1 LINAQAPVL
10 SKMADERG
18 MGGRRKMKSGVIGL
32 GERSLRNFF
41 FEHPMATYAAALA
54 YRGLF
59 GLFPFLFILVVLL
72 GALGISDFIDRAM
85 DQARAQSSR
94 YVPQQLEPVVEPAQ
108 EQVQPLLAMIERAEK
123 QAGGDLLFFG
133 VAVALWSVSAVART
147 LTEAFNVA
155 YQVPET
161 RRWWKQLLLSLA
173 FGPILALVV
182 IVSVALMLIGPQLVG
197 SIAEVVNLDEVFV
210 RLWGWLRFPVALLLL
225 AVVLSVVYHF
235 GPNAR
240 QRYRSVVPGAALSV
254 VLWAIS
260 SVGFSIY
267 LANFA
272 DYGVTYGSIGAA
284 VGLLF
289 YLYLCA
295 SVVLL
300 GAELNAALYH
310 SPTADTLEQ
319 EDENSKERY
328 RGGHRHEQRRTIP
341 AEVEHVRRQL
351 ASPGA
356 TRPRRPAVRAC
367 GSLLAR
373 SRLRRAGPPVRH
385 LRGGRRGDNVRTRPQ
400 ILGPGRAKVATVVRR
415 GGGCLRRID
424 SPPLVRDDSKRVGLR
439 HRGVGGGNRYAQD
452 THRDTAT
459 CRGGKWMAFGRK
471 RCPVGALWHTPYGPG
486 RVRCAISSAVYRCL
500 RCCGWPGLDRIR
512 LPSPGPEGI
521 ICGESLLSL
530 SLGGS
535 TGQRV
540 LLALQGGEIP

>member
-1 LINAQAPVL
+1 
-10 SKMADERG
+10 MADERG

-72 GALGISDFIDRAM
+72 GTLGFPDFFDRAM
-85 DQARAQSSR
+85 DQARAQSSQ
-94 YVPQQLEPVVEPAQ
+94 YVPQQLEPVVEPAR
-108 EQVQPLLAMIERAEK
+108 EQVQPLLGMIERAEK
-123 QAGGDLLFFG
+123 QAGGDLIFFG

-155 YQVPET
+155 YQVTET
-161 RRWWKQLLLSLA
+161 RRWWIQLALSLA

-240 QRYRSVVPGAALSV
+240 QRFRSVVPGAALSV

-272 DYGVTYGSIGAA
+272 DYGATYGSIGAA

-300 GAELNAALYH
+300 GAELNAAIYH
-310 SPTADTLEQ
+310 PRTGDTLEQ
-319 EDENSKERY
+319 EDENSRERI
-328 RGGHRHEQRRTIP
+328 RGGHRHEQ
-341 AEVEHVRRQL
+341 
-351 ASPGA
+351 
-356 TRPRRPAVRAC
+356 
-367 GSLLAR
+367 
-373 SRLRRAGPPVRH
+373 
-385 LRGGRRGDNVRTRPQ
+385 
-400 ILGPGRAKVATVVRR
+400 
-415 GGGCLRRID
+415 
-424 SPPLVRDDSKRVGLR
+424 
-439 HRGVGGGNRYAQD
+439 
-452 THRDTAT
+452 
-459 CRGGKWMAFGRK
+459 
-471 RCPVGALWHTPYGPG
+471 
-486 RVRCAISSAVYRCL
+486 
-500 RCCGWPGLDRIR
+500 
-512 LPSPGPEGI
+512 
-521 ICGESLLSL
+521 
-530 SLGGS
+530 
-535 TGQRV
+535 
-540 LLALQGGEIP
+540 

>member
-1 LINAQAPVL
+1 MRGRKQ
-10 SKMADERG
+10 ER
-18 MGGRRKMKSGVIGL
+18 SGVIAL
-32 GERSLRNFF
+32 GERSVRNFF

-72 GALGISDFIDRAM
+72 GALGFPDFFDRAM
-85 DQARAQSSR
+85 DEARAQSSR
-94 YVPQQLEPVVEPAQ
+94 YVPQQLEPVVEPARK
-108 EQVQPLLAMIERAEK
+108 QVQPLLAMIERAEK
-123 QAGGDLLFFG
+123 QAGGNLLYFG

-155 YQVPET
+155 YQVTET

-197 SIAEVVNLDEVFV
+197 SIAEVVNLDELFV

-235 GPNAR
+235 GPNAG

-310 SPTADTLEQ
+310 SPTADTADQ
-319 EDENSKERY
+319 EDESSKERY
-328 RGGHRHEQRRTIP
+328 RGGHRHEQ
-341 AEVEHVRRQL
+341 
-351 ASPGA
+351 
-356 TRPRRPAVRAC
+356 
-367 GSLLAR
+367 
-373 SRLRRAGPPVRH
+373 
-385 LRGGRRGDNVRTRPQ
+385 
-400 ILGPGRAKVATVVRR
+400 
-415 GGGCLRRID
+415 
-424 SPPLVRDDSKRVGLR
+424 
-439 HRGVGGGNRYAQD
+439 
-452 THRDTAT
+452 
-459 CRGGKWMAFGRK
+459 
-471 RCPVGALWHTPYGPG
+471 
-486 RVRCAISSAVYRCL
+486 
-500 RCCGWPGLDRIR
+500 
-512 LPSPGPEGI
+512 
-521 ICGESLLSL
+521 
-530 SLGGS
+530 
-535 TGQRV
+535 
-540 LLALQGGEIP
+540 

>member
-1 LINAQAPVL
+1 
-10 SKMADERG
+10 MADERG

-32 GERSLRNFF
+32 GERSLRNFY

-72 GALGISDFIDRAM
+72 GTLGFPDFFDRAM
-85 DQARAQSSR
+85 DQARAQSSH
-94 YVPQQLEPVVEPAQ
+94 YVPQQLEPVVEPAR

-123 QAGGDLLFFG
+123 QAGGNLLFFG

-155 YQVPET
+155 YQVTET
-161 RRWWKQLLLSLA
+161 RRWWIQLLLSVA

-240 QRYRSVVPGAALSV
+240 QRIRSVVPGAALSV

-260 SVGFSIY
+260 SVGFSFY

-272 DYGVTYGSIGAA
+272 NYGVTYGSIGAA

-300 GAELNAALYH
+300 GAELNAAIYH
-310 SPTADTLEQ
+310 PPTDA
-319 EDENSKERY
+319 
-328 RGGHRHEQRRTIP
+328 
-341 AEVEHVRRQL
+341 
-351 ASPGA
+351 
-356 TRPRRPAVRAC
+356 
-367 GSLLAR
+367 
-373 SRLRRAGPPVRH
+373 
-385 LRGGRRGDNVRTRPQ
+385 
-400 ILGPGRAKVATVVRR
+400 RAK
-415 GGGCLRRID
+415 G
-424 SPPLVRDDSKRVGLR
+424 
-439 HRGVGGGNRYAQD
+439 
-452 THRDTAT
+452 
-459 CRGGKWMAFGRK
+459 
-471 RCPVGALWHTPYGPG
+471 
-486 RVRCAISSAVYRCL
+486 
-500 RCCGWPGLDRIR
+500 
-512 LPSPGPEGI
+512 
-521 ICGESLLSL
+521 
-530 SLGGS
+530 
-535 TGQRV
+535 
-540 LLALQGGEIP
+540 